1 MKKLTL
7 ILMLLAAGLMA
18 VSCGHDE
25 PDDPNE
31 ITRVQDGNGKVFLEN
46 GTLVDANLDY
56 TQSELEQALQQ
67 YEWEREY
74 CFFYDNHNISSRV
87 SELRYMP
94 ITIHTNGTIDI
105 TDEYPLRQREYTIK
119 GKILTMSL
127 IEDVFSSYYEL
138 PRDFV
143 IVALDISENGGRMIM
158 DTNLKGYEY
167 KNYDPN
173 SMSTRMV
180 WKAKMTDS

>member
-7 ILMLLAAGLMA
+7 ILMLLTAGLMA

-25 PDDPNE
+25 PVDPNE
-31 ITRVQDGNGKVFLEN
+31 ITRVQDGNGKVFLDN

-56 TQSELEQALQQ
+56 TQAELEQALQQ
-67 YEWEREY
+67 YDWEREY
-74 CFFYDNHNISSRV
+74 CFFYDNRNVSSRI

-105 TDEYPLRQREYTIK
+105 TDEYPLRYREYTIK

-127 IEDVFSSYYEL
+127 IEDVLSSYYEL

-143 IVALDISENGGRMIM
+143 IVALDINENGGRMIM

-173 SMSTRMV
+173 SISVRMV
-180 WKAKMTDS
+180 WNAKM

>member
-18 VSCGHDE
+18 VSCGHDDE
-25 PDDPNE
+25 PVDPNE

-56 TQSELEQALQQ
+56 SQEELEQALKL

-74 CFFYDNHNISSRV
+74 CFFYDNRNVSSRI

-94 ITIHTNGTIDI
+94 IIIHTNGTIDI

-127 IEDVFSSYYEL
+127 IEDVWSSYYEL

-143 IVALDISENGGRMIM
+143 IVALDIKENGGRMIM

-173 SMSTRMV
+173 TMNVRMV
-180 WKAKMTDS
+180 WKAKM

>member
-25 PDDPNE
+25 PVDPNE

-56 TQSELEQALQQ
+56 SQEELEQALKL

-74 CFFYDNHNISSRV
+74 CFFYDNHNISSRI

-94 ITIHTNGTIDI
+94 IIIHTNGTIDI

-127 IEDVFSSYYEL
+127 ID
-138 PRDFV
+138 
-143 IVALDISENGGRMIM
+143 GGRMIM

-167 KNYDPN
+167 KNYDSN
-173 SMSTRMV
+173 SISVRMV
-180 WKAKMTDS
+180 WKAKM

>member
-1 MKKLTL
+1 MKKITL

-18 VSCGHDE
+18 VSCGHDDE
-25 PDDPNE
+25 PVDPND

-56 TQSELEQALQQ
+56 TQAELEQALQQ
-67 YEWEREY
+67 YDWEREY
-74 CFFYDNHNISSRV
+74 CFFYDNHNISSRI

-94 ITIHTNGTIDI
+94 IIIHTNGTIDI

-127 IEDVFSSYYEL
+127 IEDVWSSYYEL

-143 IVALDISENGGRMIM
+143 IVALDIKENGGRMIM

-167 KNYDPN
+167 KNYDSN
-173 SMSTRMV
+173 SISVRMV
-180 WKAKMTDS
+180 WKAKM